1 MVVGPLIPCYRTS
14 MTGMRIWYDSHIGD
28 ETHYGPQNRNS
39 DSAMELANSPRH
51 QVYDGTFKL
60 GLCSRY

>member
-1 MVVGPLIPCYRTS
+1 
-14 MTGMRIWYDSHIGD
+14 MRIWYDGHIGD

-60 GLCSRY
+60 GVVLKVLEKFKYNL